1 MLHCRRW
8 LDGDAHRAVSDR
20 LWWKGQLKNSVKNIV
35 AVKNN
40 RIASSK
46 KSDAIHG
53 TGLKS
58 IKRVVK
64 KYDGEIN
71 MKFNEDDMT
80 FTSNIVFEILR

>member
-1 MLHCRRW
+1 MY
-8 LDGDAHRAVSDR
+8 
-20 LWWKGQLKNSVKNIV
+20 KIV
-35 AVKNN
+35 
-40 RIASSK
+40 RK

-80 FTSNIVFEILR
+80 FTSNIVFEIRR

>member
-1 MLHCRRW
+1 M
-8 LDGDAHRAVSDR
+8 
-20 LWWKGQLKNSVKNIV
+20 
-35 AVKNN
+35 NN

-80 FTSNIVFEILR
+80 FTSNIVFEIRR